1 MSTLSRMRN
10 ATTVLRLLKCLPRM
24 IKVLELRTTIWPAGA
39 LCSALALSSL
49 AALAQHGHPLVGTW
63 SGYWQTETDRHRVL
77 LLLEYD
83 GEAITGTW
91 TEGEIEGEDNEV
103 RNWAFE
109 MVAPIVLER
118 RGWTRNTLQIGEEL
132 EIEGFLARDG
142 SRLASA
148 ATLLILRTGEKH
160 SGTTRQILAE

>member
-1 MSTLSRMRN
+1 M
-10 ATTVLRLLKCLPRM
+10 
-24 IKVLELRTTIWPAGA
+24 
-39 LCSALALSSL
+39 
-49 AALAQHGHPLVGTW
+49 GTW

-148 ATLLILRTGEKH
+148 ATLLIVRTGEKH